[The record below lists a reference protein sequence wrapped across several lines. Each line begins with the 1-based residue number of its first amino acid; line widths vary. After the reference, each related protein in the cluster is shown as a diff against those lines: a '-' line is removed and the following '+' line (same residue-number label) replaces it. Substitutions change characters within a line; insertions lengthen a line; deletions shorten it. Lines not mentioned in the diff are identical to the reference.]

1 VLFDLVRLINQARDG
16 GASDEQL
23 KKAQASL
30 RELGEVLGL
39 RLQRSEKAVDAAP
52 FVALAKDLQKEIV
65 VDGIAAHLAAAQ
77 DRDAAGIIAALLQAR
92 VELRAQKQWK
102 LSDAIRDRLAA
113 LGVQVEDSAG
123 GSSWRW
129 G

>member
-1 VLFDLVRLINQARDG
+1 V
-16 GASDEQL
+16 
-23 KKAQASL
+23 
-30 RELGEVLGL
+30 
-39 RLQRSEKAVDAAP
+39 
-52 FVALAKDLQKEIV
+52 KDLQKEIA